1 MAGENPPEFK
11 FDGDDQESESFYHEE
26 LKDLRVEKL
35 SQRLTLLTIL
45 LPCLI
50 AVAIYFGY
58 QNLSGRVS
66 QGHDTGSLEIQ
77 RLTKEL
83 DELSKNFNEK
93 LITFSTTLSIQDKDF
108 GTTIEGR
115 LFAINKNIGELQNNF
130 KSLNEELKR
139 DLKKNQDTI
148 EKLIISKADK
158 KSQAVAVE
166 KINASIKP
174 LKKELQKFKALRQ
187 GLKTVSGDMKNL
199 KSTLSKKL
207 EVVTANTEQFGK
219 NFEQLESSLNELS
232 GKTIDKDELADAL
245 ALGVFKL
252 RKNFENQ
259 LAEAVSDLNQ
269 RLESLQKEID
279 AVEIISGT
287 QKQTLTKTSK
297 KAESQQSGAA
307 PKTGTGSAAL
317 PAQPGTIT
325 EKDLIE

>member
-1 MAGENPPEFK
+1 MARENTPEFR
-11 FDGDDQESESFYHEE
+11 FDGDEEEPESFYHEE

-35 SQRLTLLTIL
+35 SQRVTLLTIL
-45 LPCLI
+45 LPSLI

-83 DELSKNFNEK
+83 DDLSKNFNEK
-93 LITFSTTLSIQDKDF
+93 LITFSTTLSTQDKDI

-115 LFAINKNIGELQNNF
+115 LFAINKNISELQNNF

-139 DLKKNQDTI
+139 DLKQNLDTI
-148 EKLIISKADK
+148 EKLKASKVDK

-174 LKKELQKFKALRQ
+174 LKKELQQLKALGQ
-187 GLKTVSGDMKNL
+187 DLKTVSGDIKNL
-199 KSTLSKKL
+199 ESTLSKKL
-207 EVVTANTEQFGK
+207 KAVTADTEQFGK
-219 NFEQLESSLNELS
+219 NYEQLEASLTKLS
-232 GKTIDKDELADAL
+232 GKIIDKDAL
-245 ALGVFKL
+245 ALEVFKL

-269 RLESLQKEID
+269 RLESLQTEID
-279 AVEIISGT
+279 AVEKISGT
-287 QKQTLTKTSK
+287 QKQTLNKTSQ
-297 KAESQQSGAA
+297 KAVSQQSGAA

>member
-66 QGHDTGSLEIQ
+66 RGHDTESLEIQ
-77 RLTKEL
+77 RLTREL

-115 LFAINKNIGELQNNF
+115 LFAINQNIGELQNNF

-187 GLKTVSGDMKNL
+187 GLKTVSGDIKNL

-219 NFEQLESSLNELS
+219 NFEQLESSLNKLS

-245 ALGVFKL
+245 ALEVLKL
-252 RKNFENQ
+252 RKNLENQ
-259 LAEAVSDLNQ
+259 LAEAVADLNQ

-279 AVEIISGT
+279 AIEIISGT
-287 QKQTLTKTSK
+287 QKQTLNKTSQ
-297 KAESQQSGAA
+297 KAVSQQSGAA
-307 PKTGTGSAAL
+307 PKTGAGSAAL
-317 PAQPGTIT
+317 PAQPRTIT